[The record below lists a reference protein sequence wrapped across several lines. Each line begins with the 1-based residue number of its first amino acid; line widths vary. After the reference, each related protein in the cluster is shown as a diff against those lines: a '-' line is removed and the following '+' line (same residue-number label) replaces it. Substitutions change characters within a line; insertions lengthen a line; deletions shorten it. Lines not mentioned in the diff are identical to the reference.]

1 MADRSW
7 FYAADGQQQGP
18 FPEAQLRDLI
28 VRGTVRA
35 DTLVWTEGMSGWQRA
50 GEIPGLAPGGS
61 GPPVIPQAGGPVMSA
76 GSYGGGALSIDLPL
90 WPLLGRTILYVIGF
104 LLVIPAP
111 WVATSYYRWMASRTS
126 VPGRPNFAFN
136 GKVGDIW
143 YVFIVLALMSYAGQ
157 LNNYLPI
164 VAVLIEAF
172 LSWMILR
179 WIAGNLS
186 SNGQPLPIAFN
197 GSALTYVG
205 WYVLMFLSFITI
217 IGWAWVITAWM
228 RWICRNID
236 GTRREIIFNG
246 SGLEV
251 LWRTLVFSIGCAF
264 LIPIPWVLRWYAK
277 WYASQFALVER
288 GYAGAG

>member
-18 FPEAQLRDLI
+18 FPETQLRDLI

-126 VPGRPNFAFN
+126 VPGRPNFAFD
-136 GKVGDIW
+136 GMVGDIW
-143 YVFIVLALMSYAGQ
+143 YVFIALALMSYAGQ

-186 SNGQPLPIAFN
+186 SNGQPLPIAFT

-264 LIPIPWVLRWYAK
+264 LIPIPWVLRWYAQ

-288 GYAGAG
+288 GYAGA